1 MAPKVSAGTTYRP
14 RKKHHFL
21 LWFLLLI
28 VVAGTAA
35 VIAASAYWLRDLP
48 TLEGIEKYSYSQTT
62 TIYAND
68 GKTVLAEF
76 YLQDRQPVKLAEI
89 NGDVIQATLATEDER
104 FYDHGAV
111 DVIGIGRA
119 LWNNVSAR
127 LFGQE
132 TGLQGAST
140 ISQQLVRNTVLNE
153 EATDISVK
161 RKLREARLAMDLE
174 EVYTKDQILNMYLN
188 TINYGD
194 NCYGIQAAAK
204 HYFSKNASD
213 LSLIQAA
220 TLAGIPQS
228 PNAFTPTV
236 DPDACKERRNIVIDR
251 MAECG
256 YITAKKAKKLKKKKL
271 ELDVAEEKSSDGIYA
286 YPYFTSYVRDTLVN
300 EYSTAEIFE
309 GGLSVYTTLDIPTQ
323 RAAEDACNAQLET
336 LAPDVE
342 VSLVSIEPDTGYIKA
357 LVGGRDF
364 YADQFN
370 IATQGQRQP
379 GSSFKAFTLATAIKQ
394 GINPSTLID
403 CSSPAIFGK
412 TGDDLS
418 GYSAQYGY
426 NYGYMSDEDIAATGA
441 WRVENFGNADYG
453 IRSIQSAFAVSSN
466 TGFARLIRQVG
477 AQNVVNTAHAM
488 GVTSDLDAV
497 DSLTLGTSGVTVL
510 EMADAYATFA
520 TGGIHRDA
528 TAITRIVDRDG
539 NAIYEWQD
547 EPTQALDKD
556 VACACIKVMKTVL
569 TQGTATAAQLYTG
582 QEAAGKTGT
591 SENYRDHWLVAY
603 TPQLSTAVWIGSRQE
618 QELPGLDCCYVWRT
632 FMTSALEGSAIEQF
646 PTAPDP
652 EYNNEFNADQN
663 GTLGSIL
670 AQQEA
675 DAAKSSKKKKS
686 SSTSDDEDEDSDED
700 EDEDSDEEEDEDEDE
715 DDSMYDDDDGDGYDD
730 WTGDAVPEDEGDYEE
745 E

>member
-21 LWFLLLI
+21 LWLLLI
-28 VVAGTAA
+28 IVCAGTAA
-35 VIAASAYWLRDLP
+35 VVAASAYWLRDLP
-48 TLEGIEKYSYSQTT
+48 TLNGIEKYGYSQTT
-62 TIYAND
+62 TVYASDN
-68 GKTVLAEF
+68 KTVLAEF
-76 YLQDRQPVKLAEI
+76 YLQNRQPVKLAEI
-89 NGDVIQATLATEDER
+89 SGNVIQATLATEDER

-127 LFGQE
+127 LFG
-132 TGLQGAST
+132 TDSGLQGAST
-140 ISQQLVRNTVLNE
+140 ITQQLVRNTVLSE

-161 RKLREARLAMDLE
+161 RKLREARLALDLE

-213 LSLIQAA
+213 LSVLQAA

-228 PNAFTPTV
+228 PNAFTPTI
-236 DPDACKERRNIVIDR
+236 DPDACKERRNLVLDR

-256 YITAKKAKKLKKKKL
+256 YISEKNAEKLKKKKL
-271 ELDVAEEKSSDGIYA
+271 KLKVAPAKSSDGIYA

-300 EYSTAEIFE
+300 EYSTSEIFE
-309 GGLSVYTTLDIPTQ
+309 GGLSVYTTLDIRLQ
-323 RAAEDACNAQLET
+323 KAAESACNSQLEM
-336 LAPDVE
+336 LDPQIEAA
-342 VSLVSIEPDTGYIKA
+342 LVSIDPDTGFIKA

-370 IATQGQRQP
+370 IATQGLRQP
-379 GSSFKAFTLATAIKQ
+379 GSAFKAFTLATAIKQ
-394 GINPSTLID
+394 GINPTTLVD
-403 CSSPAIFGK
+403 CTSPAIFGK
-412 TGDDLS
+412 SGADLS
-418 GYSAQYGY
+418 GYSSDSYEYYGTT
-426 NYGYMSDEDIAATGA
+426 GEDATGEGT
-441 WRVENFGNADYG
+441 WRVENFGGADYG

-488 GVTSDLDAV
+488 GITSDLEAV
-497 DSLTLGTSGVTVL
+497 DSLTLGTSGVTAL

-556 VACACIKVMKTVL
+556 VACASIKVMKTVL
-569 TQGTATAAQLYTG
+569 TQGTATAAQLYSG

-618 QELPGLDCCYVWRT
+618 QELPGLDCCYIWNT
-632 FMTSALEGSAIEQF
+632 FMTAALEGSPVEQF

-652 EYNNEFNADQN
+652 AYNNTYNFQQN
-663 GTLGSIL
+663 ETLGSIL
-670 AQQEA
+670 AEQQ
-675 DAAKSSKKKKS
+675 AAEEKASKKKKKS
-686 SSTSDDEDEDSDED
+686 SDSD
-700 EDEDSDEEEDEDEDE
+700 EDEDSDEEDEESDESEEALDE
-715 DDSMYDDDDGDGYDD
+715 DGDGFDD
-730 WTGDAVPEDEGDYEE
+730 ETGEELVYEE
-745 E
+745 EESEE

>member
-21 LWFLLLI
+21 LWLLLFI
-28 VVAGTAA
+28 VCAGTAA
-35 VIAASAYWLRDLP
+35 VVAASAYWLRDLP
-48 TLEGIEKYSYSQTT
+48 TLEGIEKYGYSQTT
-62 TIYAND
+62 RVYAND
-68 GKTVLAEF
+68 NKTILAEF

-89 NGDVIQATLATEDER
+89 NANVIQATLATEDER

-119 LWNNVSAR
+119 LWNNISAR
-127 LFGQE
+127 VFGQE

-161 RKLREARLAMDLE
+161 RKLREARLALDLE

-213 LSLIQAA
+213 LTILESA

-236 DPDACKERRNIVIDR
+236 DPNACKKRRNLVLTR
-251 MAECG
+251 MADCG
-256 YITAKKAKKLKKKKL
+256 YISKKKARQLKKKDLTLK
-271 ELDVAEEKSSDGIYA
+271 VAEAKSSDGIYA

-300 EYSTAEIFE
+300 EYSTSEIFE

-323 RAAEDACNAQLET
+323 KAAEDACNAQLET

-342 VSLVSIEPDTGYIKA
+342 VALVSIEPDTGFIKA

-394 GINPSTLID
+394 GISPNTLVD

-412 TGDDLS
+412 AGDDLS
-418 GYSAQYGY
+418 GYSTYFDDDYGY
-426 NYGYMSDEDIAATGA
+426 NGYMSDEEIAASGA

-453 IRSIQSAFAVSSN
+453 IRTIQSAFAVSSN
-466 TGFARLIRQVG
+466 TGFARLIREVG

-488 GVTSDLDAV
+488 GVTSDLEAV

-520 TGGIHRDA
+520 TGGLHRDA

-547 EPTQALDKD
+547 EPTQALDKE

-569 TQGTATAAQLYTG
+569 TQGTAVGAQLYTG

-618 QELPGLDCCYVWRT
+618 QELPGLDCCFVWRT

-652 EYNNEFNADQN
+652 AYNNSFNSAQDN
-663 GTLGSIL
+663 TLGTIL
-670 AQQEA
+670 AEQEA
-675 DAAKSSKKKKS
+675 EQAAQNKKKKS
-686 SSTSDDEDEDSDED
+686 SSTDEDEEGEED
-700 EDEDSDEEEDEDEDE
+700 EEDEEDEEEEEEEEYEVVDE
-715 DDSMYDDDDGDGYDD
+715 DGDGYDD
-730 WTGDAVPEDEGDYEE
+730 ETGEELYTEE
-745 E
+745 EE

>member
-21 LWFLLLI
+21 LWLLLI
-28 VVAGTAA
+28 IVCAGTAA
-35 VIAASAYWLRDLP
+35 VVAASVYWLRDLP
-48 TLEGIEKYSYSQTT
+48 TLNGIEKYGYSQTT
-62 TIYAND
+62 TVYASDN
-68 GKTVLAEF
+68 KTVLAEF
-76 YLQDRQPVKLAEI
+76 YLQNRQPVKLAEI
-89 NGDVIQATLATEDER
+89 SGNVIQATLATEDER

-127 LFGQE
+127 LFG
-132 TGLQGAST
+132 TDSGLQGAST
-140 ISQQLVRNTVLNE
+140 ITQQLVRNTVLSE

-161 RKLREARLAMDLE
+161 RKLREARLALDLE

-213 LSLIQAA
+213 LSVLQAA

-228 PNAFTPTV
+228 PNAFTPTI
-236 DPDACKERRNIVIDR
+236 DPDACKERRNLVLDR

-256 YITAKKAKKLKKKKL
+256 YISEKNAEKLKKKKL
-271 ELDVAEEKSSDGIYA
+271 KLKVAPAKSSDGIYA

-300 EYSTAEIFE
+300 EYSTSEIFE
-309 GGLSVYTTLDIPTQ
+309 GGLSVYTTLDIRLQ
-323 RAAEDACNAQLET
+323 KAAESACNSQLEM
-336 LAPDVE
+336 LDPQIEAA
-342 VSLVSIEPDTGYIKA
+342 LVSIDPDTGFIKA

-370 IATQGQRQP
+370 IATQGLRQP
-379 GSSFKAFTLATAIKQ
+379 GSAFKAFTLATAIKQ
-394 GINPSTLID
+394 GINPTTLVD
-403 CSSPAIFGK
+403 CTSPAIFGK
-412 TGDDLS
+412 SGADLS
-418 GYSAQYGY
+418 GYSSDSYEYYGTT
-426 NYGYMSDEDIAATGA
+426 GEDATGEGT
-441 WRVENFGNADYG
+441 WRVENFGGADYG

-488 GVTSDLDAV
+488 GITSDLEAV
-497 DSLTLGTSGVTVL
+497 DSLTLGTSGVTAL

-556 VACACIKVMKTVL
+556 VACASIKVMKTVL
-569 TQGTATAAQLYTG
+569 TQGTATAAQLYSG

-618 QELPGLDCCYVWRT
+618 QELPGLDCCYIWNT
-632 FMTSALEGSAIEQF
+632 FMTAALEGSPVEQF

-652 EYNNEFNADQN
+652 AYNNTYNIQQN
-663 GTLGSIL
+663 ETLGSIL
-670 AQQEA
+670 AEQQ
-675 DAAKSSKKKKS
+675 AAEEKASKKKKKS
-686 SSTSDDEDEDSDED
+686 SDSD
-700 EDEDSDEEEDEDEDE
+700 EDEDSDEEDEESDESEEALDE
-715 DDSMYDDDDGDGYDD
+715 DGDGFDD
-730 WTGDAVPEDEGDYEE
+730 ETGEELVYEE
-745 E
+745 EESEE

>member
-1 MAPKVSAGTTYRP
+1 MARKVSAGTAYRP
-14 RKKHHFL
+14 RRKHHFL
-21 LWFLLLI
+21 LWFLLII
-28 VVAGTAA
+28 VCAGTAA
-35 VIAASAYWLRDLP
+35 VVAASAYWLRDLP
-48 TLEGIEKYSYSQTT
+48 TLDGIEKYGYSQTT
-62 TIYAND
+62 TVYAND
-68 GKTVLAEF
+68 NKTVLAEF

-89 NGDVIQATLATEDER
+89 SADVIQATLATEDER

-119 LWNNVSAR
+119 LWNNISGR
-127 LFGQE
+127 LFGAD

-174 EVYTKDQILNMYLN
+174 EAYTKDQILNMYLN

-213 LSLIQAA
+213 LSLLQAA

-228 PNAFTPTV
+228 PNAFTPTI
-236 DPDACKERRNIVIDR
+236 DPDACKQRRNLVLER
-251 MAECG
+251 MAGAG
-256 YITAKKAKKLKKKKL
+256 YITEEQAAKLQKKKLKL
-271 ELDVAEEKSSDGIYA
+271 NVAPEKSSDGIYK

-309 GGLSVYTTLDIPTQ
+309 GGLSVYTTLDIPMQ
-323 RAAEDACNAQLET
+323 KAAEDACNAQLEWMD
-336 LAPDVE
+336 PSIE
-342 VSLVSIEPDTGYIKA
+342 VSLASVDPDTGFIKA
-357 LVGGRDF
+357 IVGGRDF

-370 IATQGQRQP
+370 IATQGSRQP
-379 GSSFKAFTLATAIKQ
+379 GSAFKAFTLATAINQ
-394 GINPSTLID
+394 GISPNTLID

-412 TGDDLS
+412 SGSDLTS
-418 GYSAQYGY
+418 IENEYGY
-426 NYGYMSDEDIAATGA
+426 GEEEEEYINFDTTTPDGA
-441 WRVENFGNADYG
+441 WRVENFDNADYG

-488 GVTSDLDAV
+488 GITSELDAV
-497 DSLTLGTSGVTVL
+497 DSLTLGTSGVNPL

-547 EPTQALDKD
+547 QPTQALNKE
-556 VACACIKVMKTVL
+556 VACASIKVMKTVL
-569 TQGTATAAQLYTG
+569 TQGTATAAQLGSG

-591 SENYRDHWLVAY
+591 SENFRDHWLVAY

-632 FMTSALEGSAIEQF
+632 FMTAALEGSDIEQF
-646 PTAPDP
+646 PTSADP
-652 EYNNEFNADQN
+652 KYDNAFNDKQDE
-663 GTLGSIL
+663 TLGAIL
-670 AQQEA
+670 AEQQRQ
-675 DAAKSSKKKKS
+675 AAKAAKKKS
-686 SSTSDDEDEDSDED
+686 SSSDDDEEADE
-700 EDEDSDEEEDEDEDE
+700 EEEEEEDEEEEDE
-715 DDSMYDDDDGDGYDD
+715 EYD
-730 WTGDAVPEDEGDYEE
+730 EE
-745 E
+745 EEEEYYDEEEYY

>member
-21 LWFLLLI
+21 LWLLLI
-28 VVAGTAA
+28 IVCAGTAA
-35 VIAASAYWLRDLP
+35 VVAASVYWLRDLP
-48 TLEGIEKYSYSQTT
+48 TLNGIEKYGYSQTT
-62 TIYAND
+62 TVYASDN
-68 GKTVLAEF
+68 KTVLAEF
-76 YLQDRQPVKLAEI
+76 YLQNRQPVKLAEI
-89 NGDVIQATLATEDER
+89 SGNVIQATLATEDER

-127 LFGQE
+127 LFG
-132 TGLQGAST
+132 TDSGLQGAST
-140 ISQQLVRNTVLNE
+140 ITQQLVRNTVLSE

-161 RKLREARLAMDLE
+161 RKLREARLALDLE

-213 LSLIQAA
+213 LSVLQAA

-228 PNAFTPTV
+228 PNAFTPTI
-236 DPDACKERRNIVIDR
+236 DPDACKERRNLVLDR

-256 YITAKKAKKLKKKKL
+256 YISEKNAEKLKKKKL
-271 ELDVAEEKSSDGIYA
+271 KLKVAPAKSSDGIYA

-300 EYSTAEIFE
+300 EYSTSEIFE
-309 GGLSVYTTLDIPTQ
+309 GGLSVYTTLDIRLQ
-323 RAAEDACNAQLET
+323 KAAESACNSQLEM
-336 LAPDVE
+336 LDPQIEAA
-342 VSLVSIEPDTGYIKA
+342 LVSIDPDTGFIKA

-370 IATQGQRQP
+370 IATQGLRQP
-379 GSSFKAFTLATAIKQ
+379 GSAFKAFTLATAIKQ
-394 GINPSTLID
+394 GINPTTLVD
-403 CSSPAIFGK
+403 CTSPAIFGK
-412 TGDDLS
+412 SGADLS
-418 GYSAQYGY
+418 GYSSDSYEYYGTT
-426 NYGYMSDEDIAATGA
+426 GEDATGEGT
-441 WRVENFGNADYG
+441 WRVENFGGADYG

-488 GVTSDLDAV
+488 GITSDLEAV
-497 DSLTLGTSGVTVL
+497 DSLTLGTSGVTAL

-556 VACACIKVMKTVL
+556 VACASIKVMKTVL
-569 TQGTATAAQLYTG
+569 TQGTATAAQLYSG

-618 QELPGLDCCYVWRT
+618 QELPGLDCCYIWNT
-632 FMTSALEGSAIEQF
+632 FMTAALEGSPVEQF

-652 EYNNEFNADQN
+652 AYNNTYNFQQN
-663 GTLGSIL
+663 ETLGSIL
-670 AQQEA
+670 AEQQ
-675 DAAKSSKKKKS
+675 AAEEKASKKKKKS
-686 SSTSDDEDEDSDED
+686 SDSD
-700 EDEDSDEEEDEDEDE
+700 EDEDSDEEDEESDESEEALDE
-715 DDSMYDDDDGDGYDD
+715 DGDGFDD
-730 WTGDAVPEDEGDYEE
+730 ETGEELVYEE
-745 E
+745 EESEE

>member
-21 LWFLLLI
+21 LWLLLI
-28 VVAGTAA
+28 IVCAGTAA
-35 VIAASAYWLRDLP
+35 VVAASAYWLRDLP
-48 TLEGIEKYSYSQTT
+48 TLNGIEKYGYSQTT
-62 TIYAND
+62 TVYASDN
-68 GKTVLAEF
+68 KTVLAEF
-76 YLQDRQPVKLAEI
+76 YLQNRQPVKLAEI
-89 NGDVIQATLATEDER
+89 SGNVIQATLATEDER

-127 LFGQE
+127 LFG
-132 TGLQGAST
+132 TDSGLQGAST
-140 ISQQLVRNTVLNE
+140 ITQQLVRNTVLSE

-161 RKLREARLAMDLE
+161 RKLREARLALDLE

-213 LSLIQAA
+213 LSVLQAA

-228 PNAFTPTV
+228 PNAFTPTI
-236 DPDACKERRNIVIDR
+236 DPDACKERRNLVLDR

-256 YITAKKAKKLKKKKL
+256 YISEKNAEKLKKKKL
-271 ELDVAEEKSSDGIYA
+271 KLKVAPAKSSDGIYA

-300 EYSTAEIFE
+300 EYSTSEIFE
-309 GGLSVYTTLDIPTQ
+309 GGLSVYTTLDIRLQ
-323 RAAEDACNAQLET
+323 KAAESACNSQLEM
-336 LAPDVE
+336 LDPQIEAA
-342 VSLVSIEPDTGYIKA
+342 LVSIDPDTGFIKA

-370 IATQGQRQP
+370 IATQGLRQP
-379 GSSFKAFTLATAIKQ
+379 GSAFKAFTLATAIKQ
-394 GINPSTLID
+394 GINPTTLVD
-403 CSSPAIFGK
+403 CTSPAIFGK
-412 TGDDLS
+412 SGADLS
-418 GYSAQYGY
+418 GYSSDSYEYYGTT
-426 NYGYMSDEDIAATGA
+426 GEDATGEGT
-441 WRVENFGNADYG
+441 WRVENFGGADYG

-488 GVTSDLDAV
+488 GITSDLEAV
-497 DSLTLGTSGVTVL
+497 DSLTLGTSGVTAL

-556 VACACIKVMKTVL
+556 VACASIKVMKTVL
-569 TQGTATAAQLYTG
+569 TQGTATAAQLYSG

-618 QELPGLDCCYVWRT
+618 QELPGLDCCYIWNT
-632 FMTSALEGSAIEQF
+632 FMTAALEGSPVEQF

-652 EYNNEFNADQN
+652 AYNNTYNFQQN
-663 GTLGSIL
+663 ETLGSIL
-670 AQQEA
+670 AEQQ
-675 DAAKSSKKKKS
+675 AAEEKASKKKKKS
-686 SSTSDDEDEDSDED
+686 SDSD
-700 EDEDSDEEEDEDEDE
+700 EDEDSDEEDEESDESEEASDE
-715 DDSMYDDDDGDGYDD
+715 DGDGFDD
-730 WTGDAVPEDEGDYEE
+730 ETGEELVYEE
-745 E
+745 EESEE